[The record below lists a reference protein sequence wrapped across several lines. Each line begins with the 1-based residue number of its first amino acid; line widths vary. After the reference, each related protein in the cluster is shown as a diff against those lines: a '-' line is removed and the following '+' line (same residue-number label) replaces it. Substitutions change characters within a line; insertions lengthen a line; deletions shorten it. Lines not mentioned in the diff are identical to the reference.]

1 MPGTD
6 RKRASRSRSGAEA
19 AESVAAIVSFLA
31 RHDFA
36 LPIPERCVTEERLV
50 SLIAGGAIPPA
61 YLLTLAERC
70 GIEVHSLIAE
80 AAVSSA
86 ARRSGTGGTAGAGG
100 AEARAAAPLGLG
112 LDEAFSLVFKSLGE
126 ERSGQLE
133 MARGVSRALGDSGV
147 ALLEAGTGTG
157 KSLAYL
163 VPSALHSFETGER
176 IVVST
181 YTKNLQDQLFRK
193 EMSVLERALSIDAR
207 AERLLGRDNYV
218 CTRNVIIQ
226 ASKRMEETSS
236 PGLALALFVSLA
248 EGGTIDSL
256 GALPDGVNVR
266 ELAAPPRCP
275 MNACGFAERCPLI
288 RARKRAREARI
299 LFVNHALLL
308 TDYRQGG
315 AVIGPYAR
323 VVFDEAHQLERCVI
337 ENLSV
342 KTSREDMHRILE
354 PLKLS
359 ERDDDTWKLL
369 MRELECSHLGGSWNS
384 LKKELARNARDLERA
399 YAGFFRGVTDA
410 LNAGRSLRST
420 KTRYTDGGE
429 TFAMERS
436 ALHDIFLHISIF
448 IESLKP
454 ISEVKLSQDLGAF
467 QQEASYAAEEL
478 ATLAESLKYLSTG
491 TDEESVFWLDWGF
504 DGALRE
510 MCGSPLGIDRS
521 FADYLESFLGSA
533 VFTSATLSQ
542 NGSFAFLKERLGLR
556 LLPVKPIELV
566 IPSPFPF
573 DKNCLVLVVSGL
585 GDPND
590 DAFAAPVT
598 DLVSGLTAGVAR
610 RTMVLFTSYR
620 LCFSVAGALAKRG
633 VDGPVFV
640 QGSGESREALSERF
654 RLHPAGVL
662 LGVAS
667 FWEGV
672 DFPGEELEVLVI
684 PKIPFPVPSEPIVEA
699 RAERLSALGED
710 VFGKL
715 FLPEAI
721 LRMRQ
726 GVGRLIR
733 RMDDR
738 GVIVILDSRLG
749 TKPYGSTI
757 LSSLPSGTV
766 EHVSPEECVV
776 RVARWFG
783 GA

>member
-1 MPGTD
+1 MGGTD
-6 RKRASRSRSGAEA
+6 RSRASCSCRGVEA
-19 AESVAAIVSFLA
+19 AEPVAAIVSFLA
-31 RHDFA
+31 RHDFT
-36 LPIPERCVTEERLV
+36 LPIPERDVTVERLV
-50 SLIAGGAIPPA
+50 SLIAGGAVPPA

-70 GIEVHSLIAE
+70 GIEGLSLIAE
-80 AAVSSA
+80 AAGSLG
-86 ARRSGTGGTAGAGG
+86 ARPKGAGGTAGEGG
-100 AEARAAAPLGLG
+100 AEARSAAPLALD

-133 MARGVSRALGDSGV
+133 MARAVSRAFGEDGV
-147 ALLEAGTGTG
+147 AFLEAGTGTG

-176 IVVST
+176 VIVST

-193 EMSVLERALSIDAR
+193 EMSVLERALSIDGG
-207 AERLLGRDNYV
+207 AERLLGRDNYL
-218 CTRNVIIQ
+218 CTRNVLLQ
-226 ASKRMEETSS
+226 ASKLMEETSA

-248 EGGTIDSL
+248 DGGTIDSL
-256 GALPDGVNVR
+256 GALPDGIDAR
-266 ELAAPPRCP
+266 DLAAPPRCP

-288 RARKRAREARI
+288 RARRRAREARI

-308 TDYRQGG
+308 TDYQQGG

-323 VVFDEAHQLERCVI
+323 VVFDEAHQLERCII

-342 KTSREDMHRILE
+342 RTSREDMHRILE
-354 PLKLS
+354 PLKLF

-369 MRELECSHLGGSWNS
+369 VRELECSHIGGSWNRLRKS
-384 LKKELARNARDLERA
+384 LARNARDLERA
-399 YAGFFRGVTDA
+399 YAGFFRGVTDT

-429 TFAMERS
+429 TFAIERT
-436 ALHDIFLHISIF
+436 ALHDIFLYINTLL
-448 IESLKP
+448 ESLKL
-454 ISEVKLSQDLGAF
+454 ISEVRLSQDLGVF
-467 QQEASYAAEEL
+467 QQEISYAAEEL
-478 ATLAESLKYLSTG
+478 ATLSESLKYLSTG
-491 TDEESVFWLDWGF
+491 TDEDSVFWLDWGS

-521 FADYLESFLGSA
+521 FADYLEGFLGSA

-556 LLPVKPIELV
+556 LLPIKPIELV

-573 DKNCLVLVVSGL
+573 DKNCLTLVVSGL

-590 DAFAAPVT
+590 DGFAAPVA
-598 DLVSGLTAGVAR
+598 DLVSALAASVAR

-699 RAERLSALGED
+699 RSHRLSALGED
-710 VFGKL
+710 AFGKL

-726 GVGRLIR
+726 GAGRLIR

-783 GA
+783 GV